1 MIDIFKIMVCLLVG
15 IPAISYA
22 HDYGCA
28 TVGASMES
36 SLFDAIKNDLN
47 IDVATIIKDKTK
59 VEILDISPVSKV
71 YAESLAR
78 MDYEKDK
85 AKNKVAILDKKS
97 YFDSYY
103 ENQVKSI
110 VAKYTY
116 INKDKEKD
124 IFIAS
129 SFMNADECSVRFNGY
144 ITLSREF

>member
-1 MIDIFKIMVCLLVG
+1 MVCLLVG

-28 TVGASMES
+28 TVGASMDS

>member
-1 MIDIFKIMVCLLVG
+1 MVCLLVG
-15 IPAISYA
+15 VPAISYA

-71 YAESLAR
+71 YAESLPR

>member
-1 MIDIFKIMVCLLVG
+1 MVCLLVG

-22 HDYGCA
+22 HDYGGA

-124 IFIAS
+124 I
-129 SFMNADECSVRFNGY
+129 
-144 ITLSREF
+144 

>member
-1 MIDIFKIMVCLLVG
+1 MVCLLVG

-47 IDVATIIKDKTK
+47 IDVATIIKDKTR

-110 VAKYTY
+110 EAKYTY

>member
-1 MIDIFKIMVCLLVG
+1 MVCLLVG
-15 IPAISYA
+15 VPAISYA

-144 ITLSREF
+144 IT

>member
-1 MIDIFKIMVCLLVG
+1 MVCLLVG

-78 MDYEKDK
+78 MGYEKDK

-129 SFMNADECSVRFNGY
+129 SFMNADEC
-144 ITLSREF
+144 

>member
-1 MIDIFKIMVCLLVG
+1 MACLLVG

-22 HDYGCA
+22 QDYGCA

-116 INKDKEKD
+116 INKDKEKY

-144 ITLSREF
+144 IALSREF

>member
-1 MIDIFKIMVCLLVG
+1 MVCLLVG

-144 ITLSREF
+144 ITSSREF

>member
-1 MIDIFKIMVCLLVG
+1 MVCLLVG
-15 IPAISYA
+15 VPAISYA
-22 HDYGCA
+22 SDYGCA

-71 YAESLAR
+71 YAESLNR

-85 AKNKVAILDKKS
+85 AKNIVAILDKKS

>member
-1 MIDIFKIMVCLLVG
+1 MVCLLVG

-47 IDVATIIKDKTK
+47 IDVVTIIKDKTK
-59 VEILDISPVSKV
+59 VEILDLSPVSKV

>member
-1 MIDIFKIMVCLLVG
+1 MFCLLVG
-15 IPAISYA
+15 VPAISYA

>member
-1 MIDIFKIMVCLLVG
+1 MVCLLVG
-15 IPAISYA
+15 IPAVSYA

>member
-1 MIDIFKIMVCLLVG
+1 MFKVMVCLLVG

-22 HDYGCA
+22 QDYGCA

>member
-1 MIDIFKIMVCLLVG
+1 MVCLLVG

-28 TVGASMES
+28 TVGTSMES

-78 MDYEKDK
+78 MDYEKNK

-144 ITLSREF
+144 ITLFREF

>member
-1 MIDIFKIMVCLLVG
+1 MVCLLVG
-15 IPAISYA
+15 VPAISYA

-129 SFMNADECSVRFNGY
+129 SFMNADECSVRSNGY

>member
-1 MIDIFKIMVCLLVG
+1 MVCLLVG
-15 IPAISYA
+15 VPAISYA

-47 IDVATIIKDKTK
+47 IDVAAIIKDKTK

-97 YFDSYY
+97 CFDSYY

>member
-1 MIDIFKIMVCLLVG
+1 MVCLLVG

-59 VEILDISPVSKV
+59 VEIIDISPVSKV

>member
-1 MIDIFKIMVCLLVG
+1 MVCLLVG
-15 IPAISYA
+15 VPAISYA

-144 ITLSREF
+144 ITLSREC

>member
-1 MIDIFKIMVCLLVG
+1 MVCLLVG
-15 IPAISYA
+15 VPAISYA

-103 ENQVKSI
+103 ANQVKSI

-116 INKDKEKD
+116 INKDKGKD

>member
-1 MIDIFKIMVCLLVG
+1 
-15 IPAISYA
+15 
-22 HDYGCA
+22 
-28 TVGASMES
+28 
-36 SLFDAIKNDLN
+36 
-47 IDVATIIKDKTK
+47 
-59 VEILDISPVSKV
+59 
-71 YAESLAR
+71 

-97 YFDSYY
+97 YSDSYY

-129 SFMNADECSVRFNGY
+129 SIHEC
-144 ITLSREF
+144 

>member
-1 MIDIFKIMVCLLVG
+1 MVCLLVG
-15 IPAISYA
+15 VPAISYA

-28 TVGASMES
+28 TVGASMDS

-129 SFMNADECSVRFNGY
+129 SFMNAD
-144 ITLSREF
+144 

>member
-1 MIDIFKIMVCLLVG
+1 MVCLLVG
-15 IPAISYA
+15 VPAISYA

-85 AKNKVAILDKKS
+85 AKNKVAISDKKS

>member
-1 MIDIFKIMVCLLVG
+1 MVCLLVG
-15 IPAISYA
+15 VPAISYA

-110 VAKYTY
+110 VARYTY

>member
-1 MIDIFKIMVCLLVG
+1 MVFLLVG

-85 AKNKVAILDKKS
+85 AKNKLAILDKKS

>member
-1 MIDIFKIMVCLLVG
+1 MFKIMVCLLVG

-78 MDYEKDK
+78 MYYEKDK

-129 SFMNADECSVRFNGY
+129 SFMNADECSVKFNGY

>member
-1 MIDIFKIMVCLLVG
+1 MVCLLVG

-28 TVGASMES
+28 TVGTSMES

-78 MDYEKDK
+78 MDYEKNK

-97 YFDSYY
+97 YFDSYF

-144 ITLSREF
+144 ITLFREF

>member
-1 MIDIFKIMVCLLVG
+1 MVCLLVG

-59 VEILDISPVSKV
+59 VEILDLSPVSKV

-129 SFMNADECSVRFNGY
+129 SFMNADECSVR
-144 ITLSREF
+144 

>member
-1 MIDIFKIMVCLLVG
+1 MVCLLVG

-129 SFMNADECSVRFNGY
+129 SFMN
-144 ITLSREF
+144 

>member
-1 MIDIFKIMVCLLVG
+1 MVCLLVG
-15 IPAISYA
+15 VPAISYA

-85 AKNKVAILDKKS
+85 ALNLQSKCNKKRSTHQLEYNFVSTQKPFPNDEYFLPTS
-97 YFDSYY
+97 Y
-103 ENQVKSI
+103 
-110 VAKYTY
+110 
-116 INKDKEKD
+116 NK
-124 IFIAS
+124 
-129 SFMNADECSVRFNGY
+129 R
-144 ITLSREF
+144 

>member
-1 MIDIFKIMVCLLVG
+1 MFKVIVCLLVG
-15 IPAISYA
+15 VPAISYA

>member
-1 MIDIFKIMVCLLVG
+1 MVCLLVG

-47 IDVATIIKDKTK
+47 IDVATIIKDKIK

>member
-1 MIDIFKIMVCLLVG
+1 MVCLLVG

-85 AKNKVAILDKKS
+85 AKNKVAILDKKY

>member
-1 MIDIFKIMVCLLVG
+1 MFKIMICLLVG

>member
-1 MIDIFKIMVCLLVG
+1 MVCLLVG

-129 SFMNADECSVRFNGY
+129 SFMNADECS
-144 ITLSREF
+144 

>member
-1 MIDIFKIMVCLLVG
+1 MFKIMVCLLVG
-15 IPAISYA
+15 VPAISYA

-116 INKDKEKD
+116 INKDKGKD

>member
-1 MIDIFKIMVCLLVG
+1 MVCLLVG
-15 IPAISYA
+15 VPAISYA

-110 VAKYTY
+110 VAKF
-116 INKDKEKD
+116 
-124 IFIAS
+124 FIAS

-144 ITLSREF
+144 ITLS